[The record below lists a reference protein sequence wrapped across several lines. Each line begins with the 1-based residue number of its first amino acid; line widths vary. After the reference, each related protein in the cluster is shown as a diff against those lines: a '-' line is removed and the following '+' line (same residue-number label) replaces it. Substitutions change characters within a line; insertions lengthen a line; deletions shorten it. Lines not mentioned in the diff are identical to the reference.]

1 MGGAAGHMAHLHED
15 LDLTFEGL
23 VSILNQVA
31 TADIEVVEK
40 VDGQNLFLTVNSLG
54 EIRTARNPTDIKKGG
69 MTTSDYAAKWKGHPA
84 EDAFMKGFHAI
95 GTAINSLD
103 QSDVI
108 DIFDGGQSYVNMEIM
123 YPGNP
128 NIIIYGASY
137 VVLHNLISADGG
149 ETSDSFARLKEA
161 LDSAQVEIDGEA
173 WRVYGPQ
180 VIPLNNIAN
189 SIPHKVAIDKIQK
202 LAEPVGMSGTVED
215 LCKIFYKTLMIEND
229 NIPEEVCDEIIRN
242 VFGEAG
248 ALSLREIKK
257 EYGKLSKDMSKKIS
271 KYCTKTNAKK
281 AIGISLRPLE
291 NIINDFAIEVL
302 RGIKSFFV
310 VDHEAAIKK
319 MRDELE
325 ESIAYLQDLA
335 ESGDEKMGQLIDRQL
350 AKLGN
355 IENVASSLEGIVFEK
370 DGKIYKMTGAF
381 AMANQIIGRAR
392 RAKPR
397 EEKVQINET
406 MLRMMVKKS
415 VYKHLF

>member
-15 LDLTFEGL
+15 LDLTFNEL

-31 TADIEVVEK
+31 SADIEVVEK

-84 EDAFMKGFHAI
+84 EDAFMKGFRAI
-95 GTAINSLD
+95 GAAINSLN
-103 QSDVI
+103 QEDVI
-108 DIFDGGQSYVNMEIM
+108 DIFDGGKSYVNMEIM

-137 VVLHNLISADGG
+137 VVLHNLISIDGG
-149 ETSDSFARLKEA
+149 ETSESFERLRSA

-173 WRVYGPQ
+173 WSVYGPQ
-180 VIPLNNIAN
+180 VIPLNNIADGKAHQAVV
-189 SIPHKVAIDKIQK
+189 SKIQK
-202 LAEPVGMSGTVED
+202 LAEPVGMDGTIKS
-215 LCKIFYKTLMIEND
+215 LCKIYYKNLMLSED
-229 NIPEEVCDEIIRN
+229 IPANACDEIIRN
-242 VFGEAG
+242 VFKEPGGLE
-248 ALSLREIKK
+248 LRDIKK
-257 EYGKLSKDMSKKIS
+257 EYGKTKEMSKKIS
-271 KYCTKTNAKK
+271 KYCTKVNAKK
-281 AIGISLRPLE
+281 VIGVVLRPLE

-310 VDHEAAIKK
+310 VDHDAAVQSI
-319 MRDELE
+319 REELE
-325 ESIAYLQDLA
+325 ESISYLESLA
-335 ESGDEKMGQLIDRQL
+335 ESGDEKMGKLVDRQL

-355 IENVASSLEGIVFEK
+355 IENVASSLEGVVFEK
-370 DGKIYKMTGAF
+370 GGKIYKITGAF

-397 EEKVQINET
+397 AESVNEGIVSIT
-406 MLRMMVKKS
+406 LRQLKALIERLIIV
-415 VYKHLF
+415 